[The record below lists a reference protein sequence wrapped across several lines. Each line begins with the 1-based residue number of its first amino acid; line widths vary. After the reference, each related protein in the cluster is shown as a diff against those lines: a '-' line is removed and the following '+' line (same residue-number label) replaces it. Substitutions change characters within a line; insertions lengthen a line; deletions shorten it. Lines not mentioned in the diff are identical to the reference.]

1 MDGFTL
7 SFIFGDFSKIC
18 RENSCFIKIGE
29 NKVRV
34 LYMNKVRVLYMNKV
48 RVLYMN
54 KGRVLYMNK
63 VRVLYMNTD
72 MLYIYGN
79 ISLNYS

>member
-34 LYMNKVRVLYMNKV
+34 LYMNKVRVLYMN
-48 RVLYMN
+48 
-54 KGRVLYMNK
+54 
-63 VRVLYMNTD
+63 TD